1 MSKMNCPA
9 IESDTDWEYSSNAR
23 PMRGYHDYERRIVF
37 KPGTD
42 QEMQRLTINAIMA
55 PYKNK
60 GGPTWSSSQQTGLV
74 WYLKQ
79 GYDSGD

>member
-1 MSKMNCPA
+1 MAMNSPNV
-9 IESDTDWEYSSNAR
+9 ESDTDWKYSVRAN

-42 QEMQRLTINAIMA
+42 QKEQDNTINAIMA

-60 GGPTWSSSQQTGLV
+60 GGPTWSSGEQVGLV
-74 WYLKQ
+74 WFLKQ